1 MEVQCG
7 PSVKV
12 VLRPHA
18 SLGPCSVQYCE
29 VGDWEMMES
38 GMAVAAADVQGTQ
51 MECDSVLALHLLD
64 LSG

>member
-1 MEVQCG
+1 MEVQYG

-12 VLRPHA
+12 VLRAHA
-18 SLGPCSVQYCE
+18 SLGPCSVQYC
-29 VGDWEMMES
+29 GDSDWNVMVS

-51 MECDSVLALHLLD
+51 MEMLALHLLD